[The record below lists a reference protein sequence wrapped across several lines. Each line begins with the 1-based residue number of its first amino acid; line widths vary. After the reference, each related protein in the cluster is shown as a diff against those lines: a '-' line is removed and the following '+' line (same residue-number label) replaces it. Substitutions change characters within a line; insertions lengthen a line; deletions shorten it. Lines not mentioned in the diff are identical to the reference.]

1 MKKKRTR
8 PDRIVLL
15 ASLFLFGAL
24 LWFSFS
30 VLDGWEKGKKECQE
44 IVTLN
49 PAQIDEQLFTDLGKF
64 PGILS
69 ATPLIELDV
78 QLKVDDCIIDTK
90 LTGIDL
96 NRLSMQ
102 VQAAEDTALGSE
114 LVLLLG
120 ADSLKAMTDRNGQ
133 TLSEKKQKEIL
144 EQFADL
150 DWTVP
155 LGVITGYSNI

>member
-1 MKKKRTR
+1 M
-8 PDRIVLL
+8 
-15 ASLFLFGAL
+15 
-24 LWFSFS
+24 
-30 VLDGWEKGKKECQE
+30 
-44 IVTLN
+44 N

-133 TLSEKKQKEIL
+133 TLSEKKAERNPGAVCRFRL
-144 EQFADL
+144 A
-150 DWTVP
+150 VP